1 MNMDKERIKKG
12 ILKGSPLKRH
22 LILIILLYIA
32 SANLTILFY
41 LLSPKYYK
49 ATSSILQ
56 PPETRETSTISSEKF
71 SKEPLSLI
79 RTNTELFFSILNSRR
94 MKEDIIEKFNLKK
107 HYNVSSNDDVIEILQ
122 KRTNIFL
129 TKDKVIQIE
138 VIDRDP
144 KIAAGIA
151 NFYAENL
158 DFLIKELTITTAKQ
172 NRIFIEK
179 RLKET
184 TELIETLEKKLTEI
198 QNKNKLVVD
207 PELNQI
213 SQVGGRLM
221 ENLINKQLELEKE
234 RQILNDDDPKIIMLK
249 NEIKEI
255 QTGLSNLLSCQDELT
270 KILREL
276 KVQESLYNFLTSKM
290 EEAKIEE
297 TRDTPVVQILDKAQ
311 IPFKVYKPDIKL
323 NLIIVSSIIGGIGFL
338 TIFFDILRFL
348 GTI

>member
-1 MNMDKERIKKG
+1 MNKEKLKNG
-12 ILKGSPLKRH
+12 ILKGSPIKRH
-22 LILIILLYIA
+22 IILLILTLIA
-32 SANLTILFY
+32 GINLTILFY
-41 LLSPKYYK
+41 LISPKYYK

-56 PPETRETSTISSEKF
+56 PPESETGLASSQTTKF

-94 MKEDIIEKFNLKK
+94 MKDDIIEKFNLKK
-107 HYNVSSNDDVIEILQ
+107 HYNVSNDDEAIEILN

-129 TKDKVIQIE
+129 TKDKVIQID

-151 NFYAENL
+151 NFYTENL

-172 NRIFIEK
+172 NRKFIEK

-184 TELIETLEKKLTEI
+184 IELIEELEKRLTLI
-198 QNKNKLVVD
+198 QSTNKLVVD
-207 PELNQI
+207 QDLTQI
-213 SQVGGRLM
+213 SQTGGKLM
-221 ENLINKQLELEKE
+221 EQLINKQLELEKE
-234 RQILNDDDPKIIMLK
+234 RQILDDKDPKIIMIK

-255 QTGLSNLLSCQDELT
+255 QTSLSKLLGSQDELT
-270 KILREL
+270 RILREL

-297 TRDTPVVQILDKAQ
+297 TRDTPVVQILDKAK
-311 IPFKVYKPDIKL
+311 IPYKVYKPDIKFIL
-323 NLIIVSSIIGGIGFL
+323 LLVSSIIGGIGFL
-338 TIFFDILRFL
+338 TIFFDLLRFL